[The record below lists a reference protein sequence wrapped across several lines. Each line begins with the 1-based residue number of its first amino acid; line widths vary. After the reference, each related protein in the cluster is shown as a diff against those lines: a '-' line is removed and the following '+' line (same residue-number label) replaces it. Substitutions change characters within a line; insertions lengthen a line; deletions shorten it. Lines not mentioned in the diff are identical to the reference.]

1 MSYDITESIGQY
13 TPSTTAGDNAGYYP
27 TPGGIAEGWHNAPPS
42 PCSRDSHRF
51 ECRHEKHCFCGKTAR
66 LDVPEGL

>member
-1 MSYDITESIGQY
+1 MSYDISESIGQY
-13 TPSTTAGDNAGYYP
+13 TPSTTGGANASYYP
-27 TPGGIAEGWHNAPPS
+27 TPTVYYGEQAPS
-42 PCSRDSHRF
+42 LCSRDSHRF

>member
-13 TPSTTAGDNAGYYP
+13 TPSTTAGDNASYY
-27 TPGGIAEGWHNAPPS
+27 TTQGISGGWIGDQPS
-42 PCSRDSHRF
+42 PCSRDSHLF